1 MDIFEQDNNVMRIM
15 KGDVLYRQGESCDT
29 MYVLGKGRI
38 GLYLGYGTPKEYLL
52 IELSEPGSSL
62 GEMGL
67 LEGEPRNATAVAL
80 EDSILSELTEDN
92 ILEFITD
99 HPSMGMKMIKDLAHR
114 FTSVAKEL
122 ESAKEIVR
130 DVVEELEVGGAKKSL
145 RERVRKLAAALT
157 EIPEDV
163 PPDLYMTVY
172 MRNQGHFH

>member
-99 HPSMGMKMIKDLAHR
+99 HPAMGMKMIKDLAHR

>member
-1 MDIFEQDNNVMRIM
+1 M

-92 ILEFITD
+92 ILESSPI
-99 HPSMGMKMIKDLAHR
+99 IRQWA
-114 FTSVAKEL
+114 
-122 ESAKEIVR
+122 
-130 DVVEELEVGGAKKSL
+130 
-145 RERVRKLAAALT
+145 
-157 EIPEDV
+157 
-163 PPDLYMTVY
+163 
-172 MRNQGHFH
+172 

>member
-1 MDIFEQDNNVMRIM
+1 
-15 KGDVLYRQGESCDT
+15 
-29 MYVLGKGRI
+29 
-38 GLYLGYGTPKEYLL
+38 
-52 IELSEPGSSL
+52 
-62 GEMGL
+62 
-67 LEGEPRNATAVAL
+67 
-80 EDSILSELTEDN
+80 
-92 ILEFITD
+92 
-99 HPSMGMKMIKDLAHR
+99 MGMKMIKDLAHR